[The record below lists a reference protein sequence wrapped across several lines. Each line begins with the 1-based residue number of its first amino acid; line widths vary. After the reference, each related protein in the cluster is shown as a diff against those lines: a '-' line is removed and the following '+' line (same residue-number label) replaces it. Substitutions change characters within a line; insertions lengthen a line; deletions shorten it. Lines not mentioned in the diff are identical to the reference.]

1 MSGWKTC
8 FLPRMKRRPFLR
20 RALVSTLALAALS
33 TGARAAD
40 KKGGTSPTQ
49 FRAYVGTYTGKKSQG
64 IYSFTFNAATGEVG
78 KPELAGEAVNPSFL
92 ALHPTGKYL
101 YAVGEVAAVDGKK
114 GGGVSAFAIQ
124 PDGKL
129 KLLSQAST
137 VGAGP
142 CHISVDKSG
151 KVALA
156 ANYGGGSVVALPI
169 KADGSVGEHTGF
181 VQHEGK
187 SVTKRQSQ
195 PNAHSVNVSPDNRF
209 AFVADLG
216 LDKVLIYKLDPA
228 KGTLTAND
236 PAFVTVPPGSGP
248 RHFAFHPGGKFAY
261 VINEINLTMTAFS
274 YDAAKG
280 ALKEIHTISTLP
292 AADGPGPKP
301 GWSTAE
307 VVAHPNGKFLY
318 GSNRGHDT
326 IAVFSVAAD
335 GKITLVQNA
344 AAEVKTPRN
353 FNLDPTGQW
362 LFTEGQGSD
371 TIALFKVDQSTG
383 KLTATGTKLEVGA
396 PVCLKFLPLK

>member
-1 MSGWKTC
+1 MQHRS
-8 FLPRMKRRPFLR
+8 FLKHVFT
-20 RALVSTLALAALS
+20 STLALAVVSLS
-33 TGARAAD
+33 AEAAEA
-40 KKGGTSPTQ
+40 PTQ

-64 IYSFTFNAATGEVG
+64 IYSFTFNATTGEVG
-78 KPELAGEAVNPSFL
+78 KLELAGEATNPSFL
-92 ALHPTGKYL
+92 ALHPDGKHL
-101 YAVGEVAAVDGKK
+101 YAVGEVNDVAGKK

-137 VGAGP
+137 VGSGP
-142 CHISVDKSG
+142 CFVTVDKSG
-151 KVALA
+151 NVALA

-187 SVTKRQSQ
+187 GVTKRQSQ

-228 KGTLTAND
+228 NGTLTPND
-236 PAFVTVPPGSGP
+236 PPSVSVAPGSGP
-248 RHFAFHPGGKFAY
+248 RHFAFHPSGKFAY
-261 VINEINLTMTAFS
+261 LINEITLTMTAFS
-274 YDAAKG
+274 YNAAKG
-280 ALKEIHTISTLP
+280 ALTEIHTVSTLP

-307 VVAHPNGKFLY
+307 VVAHPGGKFLY

-353 FNLDPTGQW
+353 FNLDPTGKW
-362 LFTEGQGSD
+362 LFTAGQGSD
-371 TIALFKVDQSTG
+371 SIALFKVDQATG

-396 PVCLKFLPLK
+396 PVCIKFLPLK

>member
-1 MSGWKTC
+1 MQHRS
-8 FLPRMKRRPFLR
+8 FLKHAF
-20 RALVSTLALAALS
+20 VTTLALAAASLS
-33 TGARAAD
+33 ADAAD
-40 KKGGTSPTQ
+40 APTQ

-64 IYSFTFNAATGEVG
+64 IYSFTFNATTGEVG
-78 KPELAGEAVNPSFL
+78 KLELAGEATNPSFL
-92 ALHPTGKYL
+92 ALHPDGKHL
-101 YAVGEVAAVDGKK
+101 YSIGEVNDVGGKK
-114 GGGVSAFAIQ
+114 GGGMSAFAIQ

-142 CHISVDKSG
+142 CFVTVDKTG

-156 ANYGGGSVVALPI
+156 ANYGGGSVVACPI
-169 KADGSVGEHTGF
+169 KSDGSVGNHTSF

-216 LDKVLIYKLDPA
+216 LDKILIYKLDPA
-228 KGTLTAND
+228 KGTLTPND
-236 PAFVTVPPGSGP
+236 PPFTAIAPGSGP
-248 RHFAFHPGGKFAY
+248 RHFAFHPSGKFAY
-261 VINEINLTMTAFS
+261 LICEINLTMVAFS

-280 ALKEIHTISTLP
+280 ALTEIQTVSTLP

-307 VVAHPNGKFLY
+307 VVAHPSGKFLY

-326 IAVFSVAAD
+326 IAVFSVATD

-353 FNLDPTGQW
+353 FNLDPTGKW

-371 TIALFKVDQSTG
+371 TIALFKVDQTTG
-383 KLTATGTKLEVGA
+383 KLTATGTKMEVGS

>member
-1 MSGWKTC
+1 MNRLC
-8 FLPRMKRRPFLR
+8 FLNL
-20 RALVSTLALAALS
+20 ATTASLVAILGCATAS
-33 TGARAAD
+33 AAD
-40 KKGGTSPTQ
+40 ITSGPTQ

-64 IYSFTFNAATGEVG
+64 IYTFTFNSATGEVG
-78 KPELAGEAVNPSFL
+78 KPELAVETTNPSFL
-92 ALHPTGKYL
+92 AIHPSGKSL

-137 VGAGP
+137 VGSGP

-169 KADGSVGEHTGF
+169 KADGSVGSHTGF

-187 SVTKRQSQ
+187 GNTKRQSQ

-216 LDKVLIYKLDPA
+216 LDKVLIYKLDAA
-228 KGTLTAND
+228 KGTLTPNE
-236 PAFVTVPPGSGP
+236 PAFGAVPPGSGP
-248 RHFAFHPGGKFAY
+248 RHFAFHPSGKFAY
-261 VINEINLTMTAFS
+261 VINEITLSMTAFS

-280 ALKEIHTISTLP
+280 ALTEMQTVSTLP

-307 VVAHPNGKFLY
+307 VVAHPGGKFLY

-344 AAEVKTPRN
+344 PAEVKTPRN
-353 FNLDPTGQW
+353 FNLDPTGKW

-371 TIALFKVDQSTG
+371 TIALFKVDQATG
-383 KLTATGTKLEVGA
+383 KLTATGTKLEVGS
-396 PVCLKFLPLK
+396 PVCMKFLAVK

>member
-1 MSGWKTC
+1 MN
-8 FLPRMKRRPFLR
+8 RRHFCH
-20 RALVSTLALAALS
+20 LVPVTTLALAGL
-33 TGARAAD
+33 TPLARAAE
-40 KKGGTSPTQ
+40 KAAGPASTQ

-92 ALHPTGKYL
+92 ALHPNGKNL
-101 YAVGEVAAVDGKK
+101 YAVGEVGEVAGKK

-137 VGAGP
+137 VGSGP
-142 CHISVDKSG
+142 CFVTVDKSG

-169 KADGSVGEHTGF
+169 RADGSVGEHTGF

-216 LDKVLIYKLDPA
+216 LDKILIYKLDPA
-228 KGTLTAND
+228 KGTLVPND
-236 PAFVTVPPGSGP
+236 PPFTAVAPGSGP
-248 RHFAFHPGGKFAY
+248 RHFAFHPSGKFAY
-261 VINEINLTMTAFS
+261 LICEINLTMTAFT

-280 ALKEIHTISTLP
+280 ALTELQTVSTLP

-335 GKITLVQNA
+335 GKLTLVQNA

-353 FNLDPTGQW
+353 FNLDPTGKW
-362 LFTEGQGSD
+362 LFTAGQGSD
-371 TIALFKVDQSTG
+371 TLALFKVDQASG
-383 KLTATGTKLEVGA
+383 QLTATGTKLEIGA
-396 PVCLKFLPLK
+396 PVCVKFLAVK

>member
-1 MSGWKTC
+1 MN
-8 FLPRMKRRPFLR
+8 RRLFCQ
-20 RALVSTLALAALS
+20 LVPVTTLALAMLS
-33 TGARAAD
+33 PHAHAAE
-40 KKGGTSPTQ
+40 KTAGPAPTQ

-64 IYSFTFNAATGEVG
+64 IYTFTFNATTGEVG
-78 KPELAGEAVNPSFL
+78 KPELAGEVVNPSFL
-92 ALHPTGKYL
+92 ALHPNGKNL
-101 YAVGEVAAVDGKK
+101 YAVGEVGEVAGKK

-137 VGAGP
+137 VGSGP
-142 CHISVDKSG
+142 CFVSVDKSG

-169 KADGSVGEHTGF
+169 KADGSVGDHTGF

-216 LDKVLIYKLDPA
+216 LDKILIYKLDAA
-228 KGTLTAND
+228 KGTLVPND
-236 PAFVTVPPGSGP
+236 PPFTAVAPGSGP
-248 RHFAFHPGGKFAY
+248 RHFAFHPNGKFAY
-261 VINEINLTMTAFS
+261 VINEINLTMTAFT

-280 ALKEIHTISTLP
+280 ALTELQTVSTLP

-307 VVAHPNGKFLY
+307 VVAHPSGKFLY

-326 IAVFSVAAD
+326 IAVFTVAAN
-335 GKITLVQNA
+335 GKLTLVQNA

-362 LFTEGQGSD
+362 LFTAGQSSD
-371 TIALFKVDQSTG
+371 SLALFKVDQATG
-383 KLTATGTKLEVGA
+383 QLTATGTKLEVGQ
-396 PVCLKFLPLK
+396 PVCVKFLAVK

>member
-1 MSGWKTC
+1 MNRHC
-8 FLPRMKRRPFLR
+8 FLK
-20 RALVSTLALAALS
+20 LVTTASVVTVLGS
-33 TGARAAD
+33 SGASAAD
-40 KKGGTSPTQ
+40 KVAGATQ

-92 ALHPTGKYL
+92 ALHPDGKHL
-101 YAVGEVAAVDGKK
+101 YAVGEVNDVGGKK

-124 PDGKL
+124 GDGKL

-137 VGAGP
+137 VGTGP
-142 CHISVDKSG
+142 CFVTVDKSG
-151 KVALA
+151 RVALA

-181 VQHEGK
+181 IQHEGK

-216 LDKVLIYKLDPA
+216 LDKILIYKLDPA
-228 KGTLTAND
+228 KGTLTPND
-236 PAFVTVPPGSGP
+236 PPFTAVAPGSGP
-248 RHFAFHPGGKFAY
+248 RHFAFHPSGKFAY
-261 VINEINLTMTAFS
+261 LICEINLTMIAFS

-280 ALKEIHTISTLP
+280 TLKEMQTVSTLP
-292 AADGPGPKP
+292 AADGLGPKP

-326 IAVFSVAAD
+326 IAVFAVAAD
-335 GKITLVQNA
+335 GKLTLVENA

-353 FNLDPTGQW
+353 FNLDPTGKW

-371 TIALFKVDQSTG
+371 TIALFKVDQATG
-383 KLTATGTKLEVGA
+383 KLTATGTKLEVGS
-396 PVCLKFLPLK
+396 PVCMKFLPVK

>member
-1 MSGWKTC
+1 MN
-8 FLPRMKRRPFLR
+8 RRLFVQTVP
-20 RALVSTLALAALS
+20 VAALS
-33 TGARAAD
+33 LAVLSPHATAAE
-40 KKGGTSPTQ
+40 KAAGSAPTQ

-64 IYSFTFNAATGEVG
+64 IYSFTFNATTGAVG
-78 KPELAGEAVNPSFL
+78 QPELAGEVVNPSFL
-92 ALHPTGKYL
+92 ALHPNGKNL
-101 YAVGEVAAVDGKK
+101 YAVGEVAAVGGKK

-156 ANYGGGSVVALPI
+156 ANYSGGSVVALPI

-216 LDKVLIYKLDPA
+216 LDKVLIYKLDAA
-228 KGTLTAND
+228 KGTLTPNE
-236 PAFVTVPPGSGP
+236 PAFAAVPAGSGP
-248 RHFAFHPGGKFAY
+248 RHFAFHPSGKFAY
-261 VINEINLTMTAFS
+261 VINEMTLTMTAFS

-280 ALKEIHTISTLP
+280 ALTELHTVSTLP

-335 GKITLVQNA
+335 GKIALVQNA

-362 LFTEGQGSD
+362 LFTAGQGSD
-371 TIALFKVDQSTG
+371 SLALFKVDQATG
-383 KLTATGTKLEVGA
+383 KLTATGTKLEIGQ
-396 PVCLKFLPLK
+396 PVCVKFLAVK

>member
-1 MSGWKTC
+1 MNRLC
-8 FLPRMKRRPFLR
+8 FLNL
-20 RALVSTLALAALS
+20 ATTASLVAILGYATAS
-33 TGARAAD
+33 AAD
-40 KKGGTSPTQ
+40 KTSGPTQ

-64 IYSFTFNAATGEVG
+64 IYTFTFNSATGEVG
-78 KPELAGEAVNPSFL
+78 KPELAVETTNPSFL
-92 ALHPTGKYL
+92 AIHPSGKSL

-114 GGGVSAFAIQ
+114 GGGVSAFAIL

-137 VGAGP
+137 VGSGP

-169 KADGSVGEHTGF
+169 KADGSVGSHTGF

-195 PNAHSVNVSPDNRF
+195 PNAHSVNLSPDNRF

-216 LDKVLIYKLDPA
+216 LDKVLIYKLDAA
-228 KGTLTAND
+228 KGTLTPNE
-236 PAFVTVPPGSGP
+236 PAFATVPAGSGP
-248 RHFAFHPGGKFAY
+248 RHFAFHPSGKFAY
-261 VINEINLTMTAFS
+261 VINEITLSMTAFS

-280 ALKEIHTISTLP
+280 ALTEIHTVSTLP

-307 VVAHPNGKFLY
+307 VVAHPGGKFLY

-371 TIALFKVDQSTG
+371 TIALFKVDQATG
-383 KLTATGTKLEVGA
+383 KLTATGTKLEVGS
-396 PVCLKFLPLK
+396 PVCMKFLAVK

>member
-1 MSGWKTC
+1 MNRLC
-8 FLPRMKRRPFLR
+8 FLNL
-20 RALVSTLALAALS
+20 ATTASLVAILGYATAS
-33 TGARAAD
+33 AAD
-40 KKGGTSPTQ
+40 KTSGPTQ

-64 IYSFTFNAATGEVG
+64 IYTFTFNSATGEVG
-78 KPELAGEAVNPSFL
+78 KPELAVETTNPSFL
-92 ALHPTGKYL
+92 AIHPSGKSL

-137 VGAGP
+137 VGSGP

-169 KADGSVGEHTGF
+169 KADGSVGSHTGF

-195 PNAHSVNVSPDNRF
+195 PNAHSVNLSPDNRF

-216 LDKVLIYKLDPA
+216 LDKVLIYKLDAA
-228 KGTLTAND
+228 KGTLTPNE
-236 PAFVTVPPGSGP
+236 PAFATVPAGSGP
-248 RHFAFHPGGKFAY
+248 RHFAFHPSGKFAY
-261 VINEINLTMTAFS
+261 VINEITLTMTAFS

-280 ALKEIHTISTLP
+280 ALTEIHTVSTLP

-301 GWSTAE
+301 SWSTAE
-307 VVAHPNGKFLY
+307 VVAHPGGKFLY

-371 TIALFKVDQSTG
+371 TIALFKVDQATG
-383 KLTATGTKLEVGA
+383 KLTATGTKLEVGS
-396 PVCLKFLPLK
+396 PVCMKFLAVK

>member
-1 MSGWKTC
+1 MNRHR
-8 FLPRMKRRPFLR
+8 FLKL
-20 RALVSTLALAALS
+20 ASTSTLAAALGS
-33 TGARAAD
+33 SLATAAD
-40 KKGGTSPTQ
+40 KTAGPTQ

-64 IYSFTFNAATGEVG
+64 IYMFTFNAATGEVG

-92 ALHPTGKYL
+92 AFHPNGKSL
-101 YAVGEVAAVDGKK
+101 YAVGEVNDVAGKK

-129 KLLSQAST
+129 KLLSQHST

-142 CHISVDKSG
+142 CFVTVDKSG

-169 KADGSVGEHTGF
+169 RPDGSVGEHTGF

-228 KGTLTAND
+228 KGTLTPND
-236 PAFVTVPPGSGP
+236 PPFAAVAPGSGP
-248 RHFAFHPGGKFAY
+248 RHFAFHPSGKFAY
-261 VINEINLTMTAFS
+261 LINEINLTMTAFS

-280 ALKEIHTISTLP
+280 ALKEMHTVSTLP

-326 IAVFSVAAD
+326 IAV
-335 GKITLVQNA
+335 
-344 AAEVKTPRN
+344 
-353 FNLDPTGQW
+353 
-362 LFTEGQGSD
+362 
-371 TIALFKVDQSTG
+371 
-383 KLTATGTKLEVGA
+383 
-396 PVCLKFLPLK
+396 

>member
-1 MSGWKTC
+1 MNRLC
-8 FLPRMKRRPFLR
+8 FLNL
-20 RALVSTLALAALS
+20 ATTASLVAILGYATAS
-33 TGARAAD
+33 AAD
-40 KKGGTSPTQ
+40 KTSGPTQ

-64 IYSFTFNAATGEVG
+64 IYTFTFNSATGEVG
-78 KPELAGEAVNPSFL
+78 KPELAVETTNPSFL
-92 ALHPTGKYL
+92 AIHPSGKSL

-137 VGAGP
+137 VGSGP

-169 KADGSVGEHTGF
+169 KADGSVGSHTGF

-195 PNAHSVNVSPDNRF
+195 PNAHSVNLSPDNRF

-216 LDKVLIYKLDPA
+216 LDKVLIYKLDAA
-228 KGTLTAND
+228 KGTLTPNE
-236 PAFVTVPPGSGP
+236 PAFATVPAGSGP
-248 RHFAFHPGGKFAY
+248 RHFAFHPSGKFAY
-261 VINEINLTMTAFS
+261 VINEITLTMTAFS

-280 ALKEIHTISTLP
+280 ALTEIHTVSTLP

-307 VVAHPNGKFLY
+307 VVAHPGGKFLY

-371 TIALFKVDQSTG
+371 TIALFKVDQATG
-383 KLTATGTKLEVGA
+383 KLTATGTKLEVGS
-396 PVCLKFLPLK
+396 PVCMKFLAVK

>member
-1 MSGWKTC
+1 MNRHR
-8 FLPRMKRRPFLR
+8 FLKL
-20 RALVSTLALAALS
+20 ASTSTLAAALGS
-33 TGARAAD
+33 SLATAAD
-40 KKGGTSPTQ
+40 KTAGPTQ

-64 IYSFTFNAATGEVG
+64 IYMFTFNAATGEVG

-92 ALHPTGKYL
+92 AFHPNGKSL
-101 YAVGEVAAVDGKK
+101 YAVGEVNDVAGKK

-129 KLLSQAST
+129 KLLSQHST

-142 CHISVDKSG
+142 CFVTVDKSG

-169 KADGSVGEHTGF
+169 RPDGSVGEHTGF

-228 KGTLTAND
+228 KGTLTPND
-236 PAFVTVPPGSGP
+236 PPFAAVAPGSGP
-248 RHFAFHPGGKFAY
+248 RHFAFHPSGKFAY
-261 VINEINLTMTAFS
+261 LINEINLTMTAFS

-280 ALKEIHTISTLP
+280 ALKEMHTVSTLP

-326 IAVFSVAAD
+326 IAVFSVADD

-344 AAEVKTPRN
+344 PAEVKTPRN
-353 FNLDPTGQW
+353 FNLDPTGKW

-371 TIALFKVDQSTG
+371 TIALFKVDQATG
-383 KLTATGTKLEVGA
+383 KLTATDTRLEIGT
-396 PVCLKFLPLK
+396 PVCLKFLAVK

>member
-1 MSGWKTC
+1 MNRHR
-8 FLPRMKRRPFLR
+8 FLKLTS
-20 RALVSTLALAALS
+20 LTSLAAVIGCAAAS
-33 TGARAAD
+33 AAD
-40 KKGGTSPTQ
+40 KPASPTQ

-64 IYSFTFNAATGEVG
+64 IYTFTFNSATGEVG
-78 KPELAGEAVNPSFL
+78 KPELAVETTNPSFL
-92 ALHPTGKYL
+92 AIHPSGKSL
-101 YAVGEVAAVDGKK
+101 YAVGEVTAVDGKK

-137 VGAGP
+137 VGSGP

-181 VQHEGK
+181 VQHTGQGT
-187 SVTKRQSQ
+187 TKRQSQ
-195 PNAHSVNVSPDNRF
+195 PNAHSVNLSPDNRF

-216 LDKVLIYKLDPA
+216 LDKVLIYKLDAA
-228 KGTLTAND
+228 KGTLTPNE
-236 PAFVTVPPGSGP
+236 PAFATVPPGSGP
-248 RHFAFHPGGKFAY
+248 RHFAFHPSGKFAY
-261 VINEINLTMTAFS
+261 VINEITLSMTAFS

-280 ALKEIHTISTLP
+280 ALTEIHTVSTLP

-307 VVAHPNGKFLY
+307 VVAHPGGKFLY

-371 TIALFKVDQSTG
+371 TIALFKVDQATG
-383 KLTATGTKLEVGA
+383 KLTATGTKLEVGS
-396 PVCLKFLPLK
+396 PVCLKFLAVK

>member
-1 MSGWKTC
+1 
-8 FLPRMKRRPFLR
+8 MKRLLLLKPV
-20 RALVSTLALAALS
+20 LVSTFTIASLGVSAF
-33 TGARAAD
+33 GAD
-40 KKGGTSPTQ
+40 KKAGNAPTQ

-64 IYSFTFNAATGEVG
+64 IYTFTFNAATGEVG
-78 KPELAGEAVNPSFL
+78 KPELAGETVNPSFL
-92 ALHPTGKYL
+92 AIHPNGKNL

-124 PDGKL
+124 PGGKL

-137 VGAGP
+137 VGSGP
-142 CHISVDKSG
+142 CFVSVDKSG
-151 KVALA
+151 RVALA

-181 VQHEGK
+181 VQHSGK

-195 PNAHSVNVSPDNRF
+195 PNAHSVNLSPDNRF

-216 LDKVLIYKLDPA
+216 LDKVLIYKLDAA
-228 KGTLTAND
+228 KGTLTPND
-236 PAFVTVPPGSGP
+236 PPFTAVAPGSGP
-248 RHFAFHPGGKFAY
+248 RHFAFHPSGKFAY
-261 VINEINLTMTAFS
+261 VINEITLTMTAFS

-280 ALKEIHTISTLP
+280 ALTELHTVSTLP

-307 VVAHPNGKFLY
+307 VVAHPGGKFLY

-326 IAVFSVAAD
+326 IAVFSVATD

-344 AAEVKTPRN
+344 PAEVKTPRN
-353 FNLDPTGQW
+353 FNLDPTGKW

-371 TIALFKVDQSTG
+371 TIALFKVDQATG
-383 KLTATGTKLEVGA
+383 KLTATGTKLEVGS
-396 PVCLKFLPLK
+396 PVCMKFLAVK

>member
-1 MSGWKTC
+1 MNRLR
-8 FLPRMKRRPFLR
+8 FLNLT
-20 RALVSTLALAALS
+20 ATTSLAAILGCS
-33 TGARAAD
+33 CASAAD
-40 KKGGTSPTQ
+40 KASGPTQ

-64 IYSFTFNAATGEVG
+64 IYSFTFNSTTGEVG
-78 KPELAGEAVNPSFL
+78 KPELAGETTNPSFL
-92 ALHPTGKYL
+92 ALHPNGKSL

-114 GGGVSAFAIQ
+114 GGAVSAFAIQ

-137 VGAGP
+137 IGSGP

-216 LDKVLIYKLDPA
+216 LDKVLIYKLDTT
-228 KGTLTAND
+228 KGTLTPND
-236 PAFVTVPPGSGP
+236 PAFATVPPGSGP
-248 RHFAFHPGGKFAY
+248 RHFAFHPSGKFAY
-261 VINEINLTMTAFS
+261 VINEITLTMTAFS

-280 ALKEIHTISTLP
+280 ALKEIQTVSTLP

-307 VVAHPNGKFLY
+307 VVAHPSGKFLY

-326 IAVFSVAAD
+326 IAVFAVAAD
-335 GKITLVQNA
+335 GKLTLVQNA

-353 FNLDPTGQW
+353 FNLDPTGKW

-383 KLTATGTKLEVGA
+383 KLTATGAKLEVGS
-396 PVCLKFLPLK
+396 PVCMKFLPVK

>member
-1 MSGWKTC
+1 MQRRHLLKLTVATFIAAACG
-8 FLPRMKRRPFLR
+8 LP
-20 RALVSTLALAALS
+20 SW
-33 TGARAAD
+33 AAD
-40 KKGGTSPTQ
+40 PTQ

-64 IYSFTFNAATGEVG
+64 IYTFTFNAATGEVG

-92 ALHPTGKYL
+92 ALHPDGKHL
-101 YAVGEVAAVDGKK
+101 YCVGEVNDVGGKK
-114 GGGVSAFAIQ
+114 GGGVTAFAIQ

-129 KLLSQAST
+129 KPLTQAST
-137 VGAGP
+137 VGTGP
-142 CHISVDKSG
+142 CHLSVDKSG
-151 KVALA
+151 KVVLA
-156 ANYGGGSVVALPI
+156 SNYGGGSVVALPI
-169 KADGSVGEHTGF
+169 KSDGSVGEHTGF

-216 LDKVLIYKLDPA
+216 LDKVLVYKLDPA
-228 KGTLTAND
+228 KGTITPND
-236 PAFVTVPPGSGP
+236 PPFTAVAPGSGP
-248 RHFAFHPGGKFAY
+248 RHFAFHPSGKFAY
-261 VINEINLTMTAFS
+261 VINEINLTMTVFS

-280 ALKEIHTISTLP
+280 ALKEIHTVSTLP

-353 FNLDPTGQW
+353 FNLDPTGKW

-371 TIALFKVDQSTG
+371 TIALFKVDQATG
-383 KLTATGTKLEVGA
+383 KLTATDTRLEVGS
-396 PVCLKFLPLK
+396 PVCMKFLPLK

>member
-1 MSGWKTC
+1 
-8 FLPRMKRRPFLR
+8 MKRRLFLPL
-20 RALVSTLALAALS
+20 ALVSSFAIASFCSSAL
-33 TGARAAD
+33 GAD
-40 KKGGTSPTQ
+40 KKAGPAPTQ

-64 IYSFTFNAATGEVG
+64 IYSFTFNATTGEVG

-92 ALHPTGKYL
+92 AIHPSGKNL
-101 YAVGEVAAVDGKK
+101 YAVGEVNDVGGKK

-142 CHISVDKSG
+142 CFISVDKSG

-156 ANYGGGSVVALPI
+156 ANYSGGSVVALPI
-169 KADGSVGEHTGF
+169 KADGSVGEHTSF

-216 LDKVLIYKLDPA
+216 LDKILIYKLDPA
-228 KGTLTAND
+228 KGTLTPND
-236 PAFVTVPPGSGP
+236 PPFAAVAPGSGP
-248 RHFAFHPGGKFAY
+248 RHFTFHPGGKFAY
-261 VINEINLTMTAFS
+261 LINEINLTMTAFS
-274 YDAAKG
+274 YDATKG
-280 ALKEIHTISTLP
+280 ALKEIQTVSTLP

-335 GKITLVQNA
+335 GKITLMQNA
-344 AAEVKTPRN
+344 PAEVKTPRN
-353 FNLDPTGQW
+353 FNLDPTGKW

-371 TIALFKVDQSTG
+371 TIALFKVDPATG
-383 KLTATGTKLEVGA
+383 KLTATGTKLEVGT
-396 PVCLKFLPLK
+396 PVCMKFLAVK

>member
-1 MSGWKTC
+1 
-8 FLPRMKRRPFLR
+8 MKRLLFLKH
-20 RALVSTLALAALS
+20 AFVCILAAVFLS
-33 TGARAAD
+33 PSATGAD
-40 KKGGTSPTQ
+40 KSGSAPTQ

-64 IYSFTFNAATGEVG
+64 IYTFTFNAATGEIG

-92 ALHPTGKYL
+92 AIHPDGKHL
-101 YAVGEVAAVDGKK
+101 YAVGEVADVGGKK
-114 GGGVSAFAIQ
+114 GGGVSAFAIES
-124 PDGKL
+124 DGRL

-142 CHISVDKSG
+142 AHLSLDKSG
-151 KVALA
+151 RVALA

-181 VQHEGK
+181 VQHTGK

-236 PAFVTVPPGSGP
+236 PAFATVTPGSGP
-248 RHFAFHPGGKFAY
+248 RHFTFHPGGKFAY

-280 ALKEIHTISTLP
+280 ALKEIQTVSTLP

-326 IAVFSVAAD
+326 IAVFSIAPD
-335 GKITLVQNA
+335 GKLTLVENA

-353 FNLDPTGQW
+353 FNLDPTGKW

-371 TIALFKVDQSTG
+371 TIALFKVDQATG
-383 KLTATGTKLEVGA
+383 KLTATGTKLEVGS
-396 PVCLKFLPLK
+396 PVCMKFLPLK

>member
-1 MSGWKTC
+1 MTHRC
-8 FLPRMKRRPFLR
+8 FLRHLL
-20 RALVSTLALAALS
+20 ATLVATTGLGLIAPAGAAP
-33 TGARAAD
+33 AP
-40 KKGGTSPTQ
+40 GTK
-49 FRAYVGTYTGKKSQG
+49 FRAYVGTYNGKKSQG
-64 IYSFTFNAATGEVG
+64 IYTFTFNALTGELG
-78 KPELAGEAVNPSFL
+78 KVELAGEAVNASFL
-92 ALHPTGKYL
+92 AVHPDGKHL
-101 YAVGEVAAVDGKK
+101 YAVGEVAQVGGKK

-129 KLLSQAST
+129 KLLSQASS
-137 VGAGP
+137 VGSGP
-142 CHISVDKSG
+142 CHLTVDKTG
-151 KVALA
+151 RTVLA

-169 KADGSVGEHTGF
+169 KADGSVGDHTGF

-195 PNAHSVNVSPDNRF
+195 PNAHSVNISPDNRF

-216 LDKVLIYKLDPA
+216 LDKVLSYKLDAA
-228 KGTLTAND
+228 KGTIVAND
-236 PAFVTVPPGSGP
+236 PAFTAVAPGSGP

-261 VINEINLTMTAFS
+261 LINEINLTMTAFS

-280 ALKEIHTISTLP
+280 TLTELHTVSTLP
-292 AADGPGPKP
+292 EADGPGPKP

-326 IAVFSVAAD
+326 IAVFSVAED
-335 GKITLVQNA
+335 GKIKLVQNA
-344 AAEVKTPRN
+344 PAEVKTPRN

-371 TIALFKVDQSTG
+371 TIALFRVHQG
-383 KLTATGTKLEVGA
+383 NGTLKPTDLRLEVGT
-396 PVCLKFLPLK
+396 PVCIKFIPWK

>member
-1 MSGWKTC
+1 MNRLC
-8 FLPRMKRRPFLR
+8 FLNL
-20 RALVSTLALAALS
+20 ATTASLVAILGYATAS
-33 TGARAAD
+33 AAD
-40 KKGGTSPTQ
+40 KTSGPTQ

-64 IYSFTFNAATGEVG
+64 IYTFTFNSATGEVG
-78 KPELAGEAVNPSFL
+78 KPELAVETTNPSFL
-92 ALHPTGKYL
+92 AIHPSGKSL

-137 VGAGP
+137 VGSGP

-169 KADGSVGEHTGF
+169 KADGSVGSHTGF

-195 PNAHSVNVSPDNRF
+195 PNAHSVNLSPDNRF

-216 LDKVLIYKLDPA
+216 LDKVLIYKLDAA
-228 KGTLTAND
+228 KGTLTPNE
-236 PAFVTVPPGSGP
+236 PAFATVPAGSGP
-248 RHFAFHPGGKFAY
+248 RHFAFHPSGKFAY
-261 VINEINLTMTAFS
+261 VINEITLTMTAFS

-280 ALKEIHTISTLP
+280 ALTEIHTVSTLP

-307 VVAHPNGKFLY
+307 VVAHPGGKFLY

-371 TIALFKVDQSTG
+371 TIALFKVDQATG
-383 KLTATGTKLEVGA
+383 KLTATGTKLEIGA
-396 PVCLKFLPLK
+396 PVCMKFLAVK

>member
-1 MSGWKTC
+1 MNRLR
-8 FLPRMKRRPFLR
+8 FLDLITTTL
-20 RALVSTLALAALS
+20 LVAILGYASAS
-33 TGARAAD
+33 AAD
-40 KKGGTSPTQ
+40 KASGPTQ

-64 IYSFTFNAATGEVG
+64 IYTFTFNSATGEVG
-78 KPELAGEAVNPSFL
+78 KPELAVETTNPSFL
-92 ALHPTGKYL
+92 AIHPSGKSL

-137 VGAGP
+137 VGSGP

-156 ANYGGGSVVALPI
+156 ANYGGGSVVALPL
-169 KADGSVGEHTGF
+169 KADGSVGSHTGF

-187 SVTKRQSQ
+187 GNTKRQSQ

-216 LDKVLIYKLDPA
+216 LDKVLIYKLDAA
-228 KGTLTAND
+228 KGTLTPNE
-236 PAFVTVPPGSGP
+236 PAFGAVPPGSGP
-248 RHFAFHPGGKFAY
+248 RHFTFHPSGKFAY
-261 VINEINLTMTAFS
+261 VINEITLSMTAFS

-280 ALKEIHTISTLP
+280 ALTEIHTVSTLP

-307 VVAHPNGKFLY
+307 VVAHPSGKFLY

-353 FNLDPTGQW
+353 FNLDPTGKW

-371 TIALFKVDQSTG
+371 TIALFKVDQATG
-383 KLTATGTKLEVGA
+383 KLTATDTRLEVGS
-396 PVCLKFLPLK
+396 PVCMKFLPLK

>member
-1 MSGWKTC
+1 MNVWFAFRMNRLR
-8 FLPRMKRRPFLR
+8 FLK
-20 RALVSTLALAALS
+20 LASATTIVASLGYAAA
-33 TGARAAD
+33 TAAD
-40 KKGGTSPTQ
+40 KSAAPTQ

-78 KPELAGEAVNPSFL
+78 KPELAVETVNPSFL
-92 ALHPTGKYL
+92 AIHPDGKHL
-101 YAVGEVAAVDGKK
+101 YAIGEVAEVAGKK
-114 GGGVSAFAIQ
+114 GGGVSAFVIE

-129 KLLSQAST
+129 KLLNQAST

-142 CHISVDKSG
+142 AHLSLDKSG
-151 KVALA
+151 RVALA

-181 VQHEGK
+181 VQHKGK
-187 SVTKRQSQ
+187 SVTKRQNQ

-216 LDKVLIYKLDPA
+216 LDKILIYKLDTS
-228 KGTLTAND
+228 KGTLTPND
-236 PAFVTVPPGSGP
+236 PPFTSVAPGSGP

-261 VINEINLTMTAFS
+261 VINEINLTMAAFS

-280 ALKEIHTISTLP
+280 ALTEIQTVSTLP

-326 IAVFSVAAD
+326 IAVFSVATD
-335 GKITLVQNA
+335 GKISLVENA
-344 AAEVKTPRN
+344 PAEVKTPRN
-353 FNLDPTGQW
+353 FNLDPTGKW

-371 TIALFKVDQSTG
+371 TIALFKVDQGTG
-383 KLTATGTKLEVGA
+383 KLTATGTKLEVGS
-396 PVCLKFLPLK
+396 PVCMKFLPLK

>member
-1 MSGWKTC
+1 MQHRS
-8 FLPRMKRRPFLR
+8 FLKHVFT
-20 RALVSTLALAALS
+20 STLALAVVSLS
-33 TGARAAD
+33 AEAAEA
-40 KKGGTSPTQ
+40 PTQ

-64 IYSFTFNAATGEVG
+64 IYSFTFNATTGEVG
-78 KPELAGEAVNPSFL
+78 KLELAGEATNPSFL
-92 ALHPTGKYL
+92 ALHPDGKHL
-101 YAVGEVAAVDGKK
+101 YAVGEVNDVAGKK

-137 VGAGP
+137 VGSGP
-142 CHISVDKSG
+142 CFVTVDKSG

-187 SVTKRQSQ
+187 GVTKRQSQ

-228 KGTLTAND
+228 NGTLTPND
-236 PAFVTVPPGSGP
+236 PPSVSVAPGSGP
-248 RHFAFHPGGKFAY
+248 RHFAFHPSGKFAY
-261 VINEINLTMTAFS
+261 LINEITLTMTAFS
-274 YDAAKG
+274 YNAAKG
-280 ALKEIHTISTLP
+280 ALTEIHTVSTLP

-307 VVAHPNGKFLY
+307 VVAHPGGKFLY

-353 FNLDPTGQW
+353 FNLDPTGKW
-362 LFTEGQGSD
+362 LFTAGQGSD
-371 TIALFKVDQSTG
+371 SIALFKVDQATG
-383 KLTATGTKLEVGA
+383 KLTATGTKIEVGA
-396 PVCLKFLPLK
+396 PVCIKFLPLK

>member
-1 MSGWKTC
+1 MQHRS
-8 FLPRMKRRPFLR
+8 FLKHVFT
-20 RALVSTLALAALS
+20 STLALAVVSLS
-33 TGARAAD
+33 AEAAEA
-40 KKGGTSPTQ
+40 PTQ

-64 IYSFTFNAATGEVG
+64 IYSFTFNATTGEVG
-78 KPELAGEAVNPSFL
+78 KLELAGEATNPSFL
-92 ALHPTGKYL
+92 ALHPDGKHL
-101 YAVGEVAAVDGKK
+101 YAVGEVNDVAGKK

-137 VGAGP
+137 VGSGP
-142 CHISVDKSG
+142 CFVTVDKSG

-187 SVTKRQSQ
+187 GVTKRQSQ

-228 KGTLTAND
+228 NGTLTPND
-236 PAFVTVPPGSGP
+236 PPSVSVAPGSGP
-248 RHFAFHPGGKFAY
+248 RHFAFHPSGKFAY
-261 VINEINLTMTAFS
+261 LINEITLTMTAFS
-274 YDAAKG
+274 YNAAKG
-280 ALKEIHTISTLP
+280 ALTEIHTVSTLP

-307 VVAHPNGKFLY
+307 VVAHPGGKFLY

-353 FNLDPTGQW
+353 FNLDPTGKW
-362 LFTEGQGSD
+362 LFTAGQGSD
-371 TIALFKVDQSTG
+371 SIALFKVDQATG

-396 PVCLKFLPLK
+396 PVCIKFLPLK

>member
-1 MSGWKTC
+1 MNRHR
-8 FLPRMKRRPFLR
+8 FLQL
-20 RALVSTLALAALS
+20 ASTSTLAVAVGGPRATAAMAP
-33 TGARAAD
+33 G
-40 KKGGTSPTQ
+40 PTQ

-64 IYSFTFNAATGEVG
+64 IYMFNFNAATGEVG

-92 ALHPTGKYL
+92 AFHPDGKHL
-101 YAVGEVAAVDGKK
+101 YAVGEVNDVGGKK

-129 KLLSQAST
+129 KLLSQHST
-137 VGAGP
+137 VGTGP
-142 CHISVDKSG
+142 CFVSVDKSG

-169 KADGSVGEHTGF
+169 RPDGSVGEHSGF

-216 LDKVLIYKLDPA
+216 LDKIMIYKLDAA
-228 KGTLTAND
+228 KGTLTPND
-236 PAFVTVPPGSGP
+236 PPFTAVAPGSGP
-248 RHFAFHPGGKFAY
+248 RHFAFHPSGKFAY
-261 VINEINLTMTAFS
+261 LICEINLTMIAFS

-280 ALKEIHTISTLP
+280 TLTEIQNVSTLP

-326 IAVFSVAAD
+326 IAVFSIAAD
-335 GKITLVQNA
+335 GKLTLVENA
-344 AAEVKTPRN
+344 PAEVKTPRN
-353 FNLDPTGQW
+353 FNLDPTGKW

-371 TIALFKVDQSTG
+371 SIALFKVDQATG
-383 KLTATGTKLEVGA
+383 KLTSTGTKLEVGS
-396 PVCLKFLPLK
+396 PVCLKFLAVK

>member
-1 MSGWKTC
+1 MNRLC
-8 FLPRMKRRPFLR
+8 FLNL
-20 RALVSTLALAALS
+20 ATTASLVAILGYATAS
-33 TGARAAD
+33 AAD
-40 KKGGTSPTQ
+40 KTSGPTQ

-64 IYSFTFNAATGEVG
+64 IYTFTFNSATGEVG
-78 KPELAGEAVNPSFL
+78 KPELAVETTNPSFL
-92 ALHPTGKYL
+92 AIHPSGKSL

-137 VGAGP
+137 VGSGP

-169 KADGSVGEHTGF
+169 KADGSVGSHTGF

-195 PNAHSVNVSPDNRF
+195 PNAHSVNLSPDNRF

-216 LDKVLIYKLDPA
+216 LDKVLIYKLDAA
-228 KGTLTAND
+228 KGTLTPNE
-236 PAFVTVPPGSGP
+236 PAFATVPAGSGP
-248 RHFAFHPGGKFAY
+248 RHFAFHPSGKFAY
-261 VINEINLTMTAFS
+261 VINEITLTMTAFS

-280 ALKEIHTISTLP
+280 ALTEIHTVSTLP
-292 AADGPGPKP
+292 TADGPGPKP

-307 VVAHPNGKFLY
+307 VVAHPGGKFLY

-371 TIALFKVDQSTG
+371 TIALFKVDQATG
-383 KLTATGTKLEVGA
+383 KLTATGTKLEVGS
-396 PVCLKFLPLK
+396 PVCMKFLAVK